1 MYSQRMFL
9 KVLLSKKHAA
19 WHHLYRPAHR
29 SACAIWLS
37 LWCSWAF
44 FLVTIRLMS
53 LVLENRKNRAW
64 IKTIV
69 YLYSSKH
76 ERCRWIRCCCNLQND
91 CGCLV
96 DWQDNLLPHPQL
108 PFPLTSSF
116 RNCHLRVRRRDT
128 VFWWSAH
135 KLDWLGKD
143 HRVETC
149 WKWCRCREN
158 IRQTFPHTTTLSTT
172 PTIRLKQ
179 TQNGR

>member
-1 MYSQRMFL
+1 MYSQKMFL

-96 DWQDNLLPHPQL
+96 DWQDNLLPHP
-108 PFPLTSSF
+108 PAPISF
-116 RNCHLRVRRRDT
+116 NL
-128 VFWWSAH
+128 VFQ
-135 KLDWLGKD
+135 KLSFA
-143 HRVETC
+143 C
-149 WKWCRCREN
+149 
-158 IRQTFPHTTTLSTT
+158 STT
-172 PTIRLKQ
+172 RYRVLVISSQ
-179 TQNGR
+179 TWLVGKRSPCGNMLEVV